1 MTNVNKMLY
10 LGAGLDWD
18 SQMSALKKLLVL
30 VGVLITLFVA
40 ASFFISKDYSVERT
54 IVINAEPSEIYPYV
68 VDLKEWSKWGVWFKR
83 DPNMELEFS
92 GPDRAI
98 GMRSEWKSE
107 TEGNGEME
115 ITQLEHNRRVLY
127 RLYFPDFDMGS
138 NGAVE
143 IKATSNG
150 SIVTWRDEGTVDNN
164 PINRYFALMMD
175 GMIGPDFEMGLENL
189 KILAEKS

>member
-1 MTNVNKMLY
+1 MLIKCY
-10 LGAGLDWD
+10 IWAMDIVLE
-18 SQMSALKKLLVL
+18 SQMSALKKLLVV
-30 VGVLITLFVA
+30 VGVLITLFVVT
-40 ASFFISKDYSVERT
+40 SFFISKDYSVERT
-54 IVINAEPSEIYPYV
+54 IVINAEPSEIYPYI

-83 DPNMELEFS
+83 DPNMELNFS

-98 GMRSEWKSE
+98 GMRSEWKSD

-127 RLYFPDFDMGS
+127 RLYFPDYDMGS
-138 NGAVE
+138 TGAFE
-143 IKATSNG
+143 IRPTLNG
-150 SIVTWRDEGTVDNN
+150 SVVTWRDEGSVDNN

-189 KILAEKS
+189 KTLAEKS

>member
-1 MTNVNKMLY
+1 
-10 LGAGLDWD
+10 
-18 SQMSALKKLLVL
+18 MSLLKKLLVL

-40 ASFFISKDYSVERT
+40 TSFFISKDYSVERT

-107 TEGNGEME
+107 TEAIWEDS
-115 ITQLEHNRRVLY
+115 RVFSL
-127 RLYFPDFDMGS
+127 PH
-138 NGAVE
+138 
-143 IKATSNG
+143 
-150 SIVTWRDEGTVDNN
+150 
-164 PINRYFALMMD
+164 
-175 GMIGPDFEMGLENL
+175 
-189 KILAEKS
+189 LAAPLVLAN

>member
-1 MTNVNKMLY
+1 MTNVNQMLY
-10 LGAGLDWD
+10 LGDGLDWD
-18 SQMSALKKLLVL
+18 SQMNALKKLLLL

-40 ASFFISKDYSVERT
+40 ISFFISKDYSVERT

-68 VDLKEWSKWGVWFKR
+68 VDLKEWSKWGVWFIR

-143 IKATSNG
+143 IKPTSNG

>member
-1 MTNVNKMLY
+1 MLIKCY
-10 LGAGLDWD
+10 IWVVGFDRD
-18 SQMSALKKLLVL
+18 SQMSVLKKLLLL

-40 ASFFISKDYSVERT
+40 ISFFISKDYSVERT

-143 IKATSNG
+143 IKPTSNG

>member
-1 MTNVNKMLY
+1 MLIKCY
-10 LGAGLDWD
+10 IWVVGFDWD
-18 SQMSALKKLLVL
+18 SQMSVLKKLLLL

-40 ASFFISKDYSVERT
+40 ISFFISKDYSVERT

-143 IKATSNG
+143 IKPTSNG

>member
-1 MTNVNKMLY
+1 MLIKCY
-10 LGAGLDWD
+10 IWATGFDWD

-30 VGVLITLFVA
+30 VGVLVTLFVA
-40 ASFFISKDYSVERT
+40 TSFFISKDYSVERT

-143 IKATSNG
+143 IKPTSNG

>member
-1 MTNVNKMLY
+1 MLIKCY
-10 LGAGLDWD
+10 IQAADFDLD
-18 SQMSALKKLLVL
+18 SQMSVLKKLLVL

-40 ASFFISKDYSVERT
+40 TSFFISKDYSVERT

-143 IKATSNG
+143 IKPTSNG

-164 PINRYFALMMD
+164 PINRYLALMMD

>member
-1 MTNVNKMLY
+1 MLIKCY
-10 LGAGLDWD
+10 IWAMDIVLE
-18 SQMSALKKLLVL
+18 SQMSALKKLLVV
-30 VGVLITLFVA
+30 VGVLITLFVVT
-40 ASFFISKDYSVERT
+40 SFFISKDYSVERT
-54 IVINAEPSEIYPYV
+54 IVINAEPSEIYPYI

-83 DPNMELEFS
+83 DPNMELNFS

-98 GMRSEWKSE
+98 GMRSEWKSD

-127 RLYFPDFDMGS
+127 RLYFPDYDMGS
-138 NGAVE
+138 TGAFE
-143 IKATSNG
+143 IRPTSNG
-150 SIVTWRDEGTVDNN
+150 SVVTWRDEGSVDNN

>member
-1 MTNVNKMLY
+1 MLIKCY
-10 LGAGLDWD
+10 IWSVGFDRD

-40 ASFFISKDYSVERT
+40 TSFFISKDYSVERT

-143 IKATSNG
+143 IKPTSNG

>member
-1 MTNVNKMLY
+1 MLY

-40 ASFFISKDYSVERT
+40 TSFFISKDYSVERT

-143 IKATSNG
+143 IKPTSNG

>member
-1 MTNVNKMLY
+1 MLIKCY
-10 LGAGLDWD
+10 IWVVGFDRD
-18 SQMSALKKLLVL
+18 SQMSVLKKLLLL

-40 ASFFISKDYSVERT
+40 ISFFISKDYSVERT

-115 ITQLEHNRRVLY
+115 ITQLEHNRRILY

-143 IKATSNG
+143 IKPTSNG

>member
-1 MTNVNKMLY
+1 MLIKCY
-10 LGAGLDWD
+10 IQAAGFDWN
-18 SQMSALKKLLVL
+18 SHMSLLKKLLVL

-40 ASFFISKDYSVERT
+40 TSFFISKDYSVERT

-143 IKATSNG
+143 IKPTSNG
-150 SIVTWRDEGTVDNN
+150 SIVTWRDEGTVNNN

-175 GMIGPDFEMGLENL
+175 SMIGPDFEMGLENL